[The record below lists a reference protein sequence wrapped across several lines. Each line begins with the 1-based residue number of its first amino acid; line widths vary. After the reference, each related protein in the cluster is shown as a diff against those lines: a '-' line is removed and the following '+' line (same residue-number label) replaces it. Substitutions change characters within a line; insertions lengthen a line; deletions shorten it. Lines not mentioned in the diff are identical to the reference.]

1 MGVVVAGCVGFK
13 ESLGWDERRLLID
26 RIKDALELPRD
37 ADSIGYGAFSERVE
51 GRIYYFCHVD
61 WRSRL
66 DEERVEALI
75 KEIGDKVMDYE
86 IALYHLNSGVYFFKD
101 SMTGEDVVREI

>member
-1 MGVVVAGCVGFK
+1 VLKFSSPPYPAVSMGVVVAGCVGFR

-51 GRIYYFCHVD
+51 
-61 WRSRL
+61 
-66 DEERVEALI
+66 ALI
-75 KEIGDKVMDYE
+75 REIGDKVKDYE

-101 SMTGEDVVREI
+101 SRTGEDVVREI